1 MNNTVYFNPEW
12 MEALSSL
19 KEESRNMIIS
29 AIITYQVTGEMPTLS
44 AGKAIFMLLKLEV
57 DRRNRRLADA
67 REKRLKK
74 KNSDSPSQEKS
85 EPEVVAPE
93 SATPTPEP
101 AAQAR
106 ESTAEVQS
114 PVVIQSSSGVPIV
127 HVKRIDVKNMKPG
140 VTYLIDEHSAPG
152 EGLEK

>member
-106 ESTAEVQS
+106 ESTAEVKS
-114 PVVIQSSSGVPIV
+114 PVVTQSSSEVPIV

>member
-29 AIITYQVTGEMPTLS
+29 AIITYQVTGEMPTLP

-57 DRRNRRLADA
+57 DRRNRRLANA

-74 KNSDSPSQEKS
+74 KDSHNPSPEK
-85 EPEVVAPE
+85 VA
-93 SATPTPEP
+93 SAVRTPEP
-101 AAQAR
+101 SADAQIASAAFITPTEPDEAKGLNPEITPDKKVEPLR
-106 ESTAEVQS
+106 PPLS
-114 PVVIQSSSGVPIV
+114 PAQFQ
-127 HVKRIDVKNMKPG
+127 PG
-140 VTYLIDEHSAPG
+140 VAYLVERRVVS
-152 EGLEK
+152 